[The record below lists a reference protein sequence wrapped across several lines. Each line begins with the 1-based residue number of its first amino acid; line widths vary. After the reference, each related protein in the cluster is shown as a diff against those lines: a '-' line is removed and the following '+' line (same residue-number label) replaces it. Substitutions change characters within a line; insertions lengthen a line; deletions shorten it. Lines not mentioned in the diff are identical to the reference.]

1 MKCLNGI
8 QQFVLMALYRATK
21 FIIATKEVGS
31 EHHEWKTQNGPDAC
45 LCQMSKFHH
54 QISISNELLR
64 MCTLCVRLFFSTLLQ
79 WIFIYAKTFQL
90 FNFKT
95 GLDGEVCSS
104 DFNVQNGNSVGAGR
118 CLWLAYF
125 TYYHIVRLASFL
137 RWFHLWRVDSSPAF
151 CLVQW
156 HTDTQH
162 RKDMLH
168 KSVAAEKE
176 TYVKNYVKFINTRC
190 SVSSQEQTLRREL
203 RIRSASCS
211 GVFLTNFEVI
221 MRYCVDCLIWL
232 LQQND
237 FKRRN

>member
-1 MKCLNGI
+1 MSTRSWLILITLTSIPVLEPKKVKHYQSHLNVTCL
-8 QQFVLMALYRATK
+8 QT
-21 FIIATKEVGS
+21 
-31 EHHEWKTQNGPDAC
+31 
-45 LCQMSKFHH
+45 SKFHH

-64 MCTLCVRLFFSTLLQ
+64 MCTLCARLFFSTLLQ
-79 WIFIYAKTFQL
+79 WKFIYAKTFQL

-95 GLDGEVCSS
+95 RLDGEVCSS
-104 DFNVQNGNSVGAGR
+104 DFNMQNGNSVGAGR

-211 GVFLTNFEVI
+211 GVFLLSGTHHSDLLLI
-221 MRYCVDCLIWL
+221 STTALYCKMSFPVYYDHMFI
-232 LQQND
+232 
-237 FKRRN
+237 

>member
-1 MKCLNGI
+1 MHIYVRWANFTTKSRFRTSFFECALSVWDYSVQLYCNGYSFMQKLSNFLI
-8 QQFVLMALYRATK
+8 SKRGLMVK
-21 FIIATKEVGS
+21 FAR
-31 EHHEWKTQNGPDAC
+31 P
-45 LCQMSKFHH
+45 
-54 QISISNELLR
+54 
-64 MCTLCVRLFFSTLLQ
+64 
-79 WIFIYAKTFQL
+79 
-90 FNFKT
+90 
-95 GLDGEVCSS
+95 
-104 DFNVQNGNSVGAGR
+104 DFNMQNGNSVGAGR

-137 RWFHLWRVDSSPAF
+137 RWFHLWRVDSPAF

-162 RKDMLH
+162 RKDMLVLH
-168 KSVAAEKE
+168 KSVAAEKA

-221 MRYCVDCLIWL
+221 MRYCVDC
-232 LQQND
+232 
-237 FKRRN
+237 F